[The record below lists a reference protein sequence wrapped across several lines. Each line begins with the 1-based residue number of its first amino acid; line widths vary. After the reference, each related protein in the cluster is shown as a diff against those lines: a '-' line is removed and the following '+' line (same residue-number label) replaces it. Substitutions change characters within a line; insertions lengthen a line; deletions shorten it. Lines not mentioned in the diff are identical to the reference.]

1 MNRQLTR
8 DVAESGSFMSMFYLT
23 IDKQSRSLKWV
34 RAGHDPAILYN
45 PADDSITELKGP
57 GIVLGVDEHFQFV
70 EGMQGGLQDGLVIL
84 LGTDG
89 IWEARSL
96 KGDMF
101 GKEALYAILRKNSDR
116 DADTI
121 LEKIIDGLTDFQQ
134 GAEVEDDVTLVVLKV
149 TSSF

>member
-1 MNRQLTR
+1 
-8 DVAESGSFMSMFYLT
+8 
-23 IDKQSRSLKWV
+23 V

-134 GAEVEDDVTLVVLKV
+134 GAEAEDDVTLVVLKV